1 MKTVVQKH
9 LAQRGFTL
17 LETILALLLFSV
29 AVVSLVGAI
38 NGMGN
43 ASTEARRVRE
53 VQAQLESMVLEI
65 TRRPPAEIVAGQRSY
80 DKTSSAGGV
89 DYRIAMAMVDMTN
102 QDGQPVQGIYS
113 VKADAR
119 WTDAGHK
126 EMLAVES
133 MVYPPFFNSAP
144 R

>member
-1 MKTVVQKH
+1 MRTVVPRG
-9 LAQRGFTL
+9 LARQGFTL
-17 LETILALLLFSV
+17 LETILALLIFSV
-29 AVVSLVGAI
+29 AVVTLVGAI

-43 ASTEARRVRE
+43 ASVEARRTRE
-53 VQAQLESMVLEI
+53 VQAQLETMVLEI
-65 TRRPPAEIVAGQRSY
+65 TRRPPQEIVAGQRSY
-80 DKTSSAGGV
+80 DKTSNVGGV
-89 DYRIAMAMVDMTN
+89 EYKIAMAAMDMTN

-126 EMLAVES
+126 EMLLVES
-133 MVYPPFFNSAP
+133 MVFPPFFYNAP